1 MARLLSAWVRGKLR
15 YVSGRCTQPLIRESA
30 CVPFGQLRGIVTPGI
45 KTFQYRMEK
54 KPIGMR
60 LVKAIESR
68 TDQAEFHDC
77 KVVVDVAGSILFLS
91 LSLLKSSTV
100 DGDSPV
106 S

>member
-1 MARLLSAWVRGKLR
+1 
-15 YVSGRCTQPLIRESA
+15 
-30 CVPFGQLRGIVTPGI
+30 
-45 KTFQYRMEK
+45 MEK

-60 LVKAIESR
+60 LVKAIERR

-91 LSLLKSSTV
+91 LSLLESSTV